1 LIYFTRSDLVGED
14 PIVAYVIEPPTPG
27 SKSVQAADIRL
38 FGKFKFGINCPVQQP
53 LPELTE
59 KVIKPLE
66 LI

>member
-1 LIYFTRSDLVGED
+1 M
-14 PIVAYVIEPPTPG
+14 VAYVIEPPTLG

-38 FGKFKFGINCPVQQP
+38 FGAPAFGINCPAQQP
-53 LPELTE
+53 FPELTE